1 MISGLVGDWTMVFV
15 AHGALLILAGG
26 VALLLASFIRRGS
39 TSPWVLMSDRRAAL
53 IFAVLMLLDLKLF
66 LVIEETFDVS
76 CHWMFMSSAAFLA
89 VCAIRLLFRS
99 KKWACCVPII
109 FAEFLFVGYVYLSES
124 TWLLL

>member
-1 MISGLVGDWTMVFV
+1 MIFGLGYCWTAIDV
-15 AHGALLILAGG
+15 AHGAMLILAGG

-53 IFAVLMLLDLKLF
+53 VFAVLMLLDLKFF

-99 KKWACCVPII
+99 KKWVWCVPII
-109 FAEFLFVGYVYLSES
+109 FAEFFLVSYVYISES
-124 TWLLL
+124 TWL

>member
-1 MISGLVGDWTMVFV
+1 MVFV
-15 AHGALLILAGG
+15 AHGSMLILAGG
-26 VALLLASFIRRGS
+26 GALLLASFIRRGS

-53 IFAVLMLLDLKLF
+53 VFAGLMLLDLKLF

-99 KKWACCVPII
+99 KKWVWCVPII
-109 FAEFLFVGYVYLSES
+109 FAEFLLVSYVYLSES
-124 TWLLL
+124 TWL